1 MLLEKLGAGLEAVAR
16 LQVRHRIREIGSAR
30 EDLHQQLTEHSAAR
44 DAAQE
49 RLHAA
54 EHAAVERKLAV
65 LGAEE
70 AERQRQEIL
79 SKREAANAVTAQK
92 KHHAKVMRLHRT
104 LSTIHDQESSLSEQQ
119 TDKRRELARLQTDK
133 REHREALQRQLER
146 SIDAAATAEREQAEA
161 ALMREVARQEEEL
174 LRLRTRASG
183 SSSGAAA
190 ATDVPDLGEGPIDDA
205 KGAHAEYGGYANRGS
220 GEAVGE
226 EGSEVR
232 APPLCCGC
240 RNGPQLHAPFFASRF
255 GTDTELWV
263 GRFRGG
269 GA

>member
-49 RLHAA
+49 RLHDA

-79 SKREAANAVTAQK
+79 SKREAANALTAQK

-174 LRLRTRASG
+174 LRLRTRASE

-190 ATDVPDLGEGPIDDA
+190 ATDVPDLTEGPIDDA

-232 APPLCCGC
+232 APSKKDGK
-240 RNGPQLHAPFFASRF
+240 G
-255 GTDTELWV
+255 
-263 GRFRGG
+263 
-269 GA
+269 